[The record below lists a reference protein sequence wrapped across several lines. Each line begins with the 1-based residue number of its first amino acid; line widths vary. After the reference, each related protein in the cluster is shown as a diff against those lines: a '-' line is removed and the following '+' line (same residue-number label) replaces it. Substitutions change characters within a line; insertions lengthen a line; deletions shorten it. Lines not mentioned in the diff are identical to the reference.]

1 MVQTYLELVS
11 RSPAAGEDP
20 PVLRRLRGSLK
31 GVSVGDYHRYLR
43 EKYR

>member
-1 MVQTYLELVS
+1 MVQTYLDLVS
-11 RSPAAGEDP
+11 RSAKEAEDP

-31 GVSVGDYHRYLR
+31 GGGVNDYRRYLR

>member
-1 MVQTYLELVS
+1 MVETYLDLVS
-11 RSPAAGEDP
+11 RTPETTDEP

-31 GVSVGDYHRYLR
+31 GIGADDYRRYLS